1 MGKNVYDGI
10 MQAANMAVY
19 QDRIYDTDNI
29 KFRLGIVDRI
39 SNANYMAVAV
49 SEVNYSDGSRM
60 PAVIVSKED
69 MKELFEKYDK
79 SEVLPMIRFFLG
91 HEVGHLIDFKV
102 FPERKWE
109 DIDDLKEIEADIYSV
124 NHNNL
129 SLSEY
134 KKSMDI
140 LCAGM
145 ESVYERTYCGINRF
159 LHKKLYK
166 VFLNDRLNKVI
177 AEMGAYHKKEV
188 DTIYEEM
195 AEFLYEECQKTKVIQ
210 FNQKKNSG
218 GKRNG

>member
-1 MGKNVYDGI
+1 M
-10 MQAANMAVY
+10 
-19 QDRIYDTDNI
+19 
-29 KFRLGIVDRI
+29 
-39 SNANYMAVAV
+39 
-49 SEVNYSDGSRM
+49 
-60 PAVIVSKED
+60 
-69 MKELFEKYDK
+69 
-79 SEVLPMIRFFLG
+79 
-91 HEVGHLIDFKV
+91 

-124 NHNNL
+124 KHNNL

-140 LCAGM
+140 LCAGI
-145 ESVYERTYCGINRF
+145 ESVYERIYYGINRF
-159 LHKKLYK
+159 LHKKLNK

-177 AEMGAYHKKEV
+177 AEIGTYHKKDV